1 MDYSDFDV
9 WEFKRNENDR
19 WVWRRLTADGDVR
32 LACRDAFE
40 DVDECVQDAA
50 ATWDRR
56 FRKRAPAR
64 NSARP

>member
-40 DVDECVQDAA
+40 DVDECVQDA
-50 ATWDRR
+50 RR
-56 FRKRAPAR
+56 CGYMGSPLPQE
-64 NSARP
+64 SARA